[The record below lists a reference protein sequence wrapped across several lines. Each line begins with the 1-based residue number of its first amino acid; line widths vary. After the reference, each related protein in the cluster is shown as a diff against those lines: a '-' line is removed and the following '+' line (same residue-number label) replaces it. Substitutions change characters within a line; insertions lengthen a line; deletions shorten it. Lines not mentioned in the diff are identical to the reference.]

1 MSLRN
6 GRKRIVILGG
16 GCGGVVAA
24 THLGRKLGADH
35 DVILIDRRADHIF
48 MPAFLFVM
56 LGERQPWDIS
66 RSLSHLQKRNV
77 KVIQSEIRG
86 IDPIRQEVSL
96 EKEKVSY
103 DYLIVSL
110 RIADKA
116 GSCAGICRSITPSLG
131 DGLGCAPARYVSEL
145 SRWPGCGRGSF
156 GAVSVPASAL
166 RSAVDAGWL
175 FPSTGHS

>member
-1 MSLRN
+1 MVKPSSRCGATNGGVIYAHLRFGLSNVSGKRPKPINRELYSRMVSLN
-6 GRKRIVILGG
+6 GRKQIVILGG

-24 THLGRKLGADH
+24 TQLGRKLGADH
-35 DVILIDRRADHIF
+35 DVTLIDRRADHIF

-56 LGERQPWDIS
+56 LGERQPRDIS

-110 RIADKA
+110 
-116 GSCAGICRSITPSLG
+116 G
-131 DGLGCAPARYVSEL
+131 
-145 SRWPGCGRGSF
+145 
-156 GAVSVPASAL
+156 
-166 RSAVDAGWL
+166 
-175 FPSTGHS
+175 